1 MALLVFLMF
10 GLISIILF
18 HFDWYFPIWVSVA
31 LMALVVVNGDEA
43 YEAKINPETCVNWQR
58 QDITWVFLLLF
69 GTDKNLMI
77 LVER

>member
-43 YEAKINPETCVNWQR
+43 YEAKINPETLR
-58 QDITWVFLLLF
+58 ELEEATY
-69 GTDKNLMI
+69 NLGI
-77 LVER
+77 FTSIRD